1 MEKHPNPFD
10 DFLKETLKGHQLVPS
25 AKAKKDFLEEA
36 SAIMPAGK
44 SWLKWYYIPLL
55 VIFISGII
63 AFFYFQ
69 NSPGP
74 VLPVPVVTE
83 NHTRDTIRDS
93 STNASKT
100 TSTLTSSST
109 LTSTSSSSSLTENQP
124 VISESA
130 IPVKNNTVS
139 ENKSSFPSAEVRE
152 SHDADKSEP
161 VVITGDLLKDEVPVA
176 QSVLNDKAG
185 NDDLS
190 YKTISTILAFDSIST
205 NVTRLPDS
213 ALKAGD
219 PDVKAIPVEEPESKD
234 IPGQER
240 AEMTPYFTAGVYYLP
255 EWMFNTIENNKFV
268 SNFGFDAT
276 FYRGPISIRT
286 GAGISVSKGIT
297 KNSVEYNDYLGT
309 YNKLDSITFVFNE
322 AEHDFMPNLFMS
334 SQKVWDSIQ
343 KYDSA
348 DVIKRYTYLQV
359 PLVLGFDFWQRGSF
373 TAGVRIGTIMSV
385 LLNSKQLSG
394 EYDPG
399 EDQVLGIN
407 RISPEQVSIN
417 WQALGGF
424 NASVKLTEDFYIEI
438 EPQVKYYYQSIYEK
452 SDMTEK
458 PWSVGVRTT
467 VVYKFK

>member
-25 AKAKKDFLEEA
+25 AKAKKAFLEEA
-36 SAIMPAGK
+36 SGIVPANKG
-44 SWLKWYYIPLL
+44 WLKWYYLPIL

-63 AFFYFQ
+63 AIFYFQ
-69 NSPGP
+69 NDPEPAS
-74 VLPVPVVTE
+74 PVPVVTE
-83 NHTRDTIRDS
+83 NLPQ
-93 STNASKT
+93 ASIDD
-100 TSTLTSSST
+100 SST
-109 LTSTSSSSSLTENQP
+109 LTAKTSSTLTPSSTITSTSNSSSLNEKQP

-130 IPVKNNTVS
+130 IPVKNSTIS
-139 ENKSSFPSAEVRE
+139 ENRSTLPSAEVRE
-152 SHDADKSEP
+152 THDADKSEP
-161 VVITGDLLKDEVPVA
+161 AIITGDLLKDEVPVA
-176 QSVLNDKAG
+176 TTVLNDKAG
-185 NDDLS
+185 NNVLS
-190 YKTISTILAFDSIST
+190 SKTISTILAPDSIST
-205 NVTRLPDS
+205 SVTGLPDS

-219 PDVKAIPVEEPESKD
+219 PDVKAIPLEEPESKD
-234 IPGQER
+234 IPGQGH
-240 AEMTPYFTAGVYYLP
+240 AGMTPYFTAGVYYLP
-255 EWMFNTIENNKFV
+255 EWMFNTVENTKFL

-276 FYRGPISIRT
+276 FYRGPVSIRT

-297 KNSVEYNDYLGT
+297 KNAVEYNDYLGT

-359 PLVLGFDFWQRGSF
+359 PLVLGFDFWERGSF
-373 TAGVRIGTIMSV
+373 SAGVRIGTIMSV

-399 EDQVLGIN
+399 ENQVLGIN
-407 RISPEQVSIN
+407 RISPGQVKIN
-417 WQALGGF
+417 WQAVGGI
-424 NASVKLTEDFYIEI
+424 NASAKLTEDIFIEV
-438 EPQVKYYYQSIYEK
+438 EPQVKYYYRSIYEK
-452 SDMTEK
+452 SDMTDK

-467 VVYKFK
+467 VIYKF